1 MTKTEV
7 MKKAGQLR
15 IKYGKLCGGMY
26 LVIHDSRD
34 RFVRREPLLHEEWY
48 ELFQIGPRGG
58 IHDLGIR
65 VNKIISPDVRII
77 EDDVFYP
84 ECIRYFYYNDYH
96 SSLPDPKDCMFKPC
110 YILAAMEN
118 IPYEFTDDAKEL
130 RKKEEEK
137 RKKEEEKIAK
147 TIAEEERKMR
157 EHLEREERKWRE
169 REERERREREQR
181 RKRRNYKHR
190 EQERPKSQKHS
201 ELTQNMGELMKKA
214 GIIS

>member
-1 MTKTEV
+1 M
-7 MKKAGQLR
+7 
-15 IKYGKLCGGMY
+15 
-26 LVIHDSRD
+26 VIHDSRD
-34 RFVRREPLLHEEWY
+34 RFVRSEPLLHEEWY

-137 RKKEEEKIAK
+137 IAK

-169 REERERREREQR
+169 REERERHEREQR

-201 ELTQNMGELMKKA
+201 ELTQNMGELMKNA
-214 GIIS
+214 GII